1 MNQKTLGKVAVGL
14 VAAVAATISFDHM
27 RVLAENS
34 GEDWKSWLLPLSVD
48 GMLIAAS
55 LAANQ
60 AKQRKERVPGL
71 TVFAIGVGILIS
83 VAANVLSSF
92 KPEDLPAW
100 LPGALA
106 AWPPLALALAFEEG
120 LKLRKQDEEEDVPE
134 QPKQQVLPEVP
145 DTAEELTAEERLQRL
160 RNAVR

>member
-1 MNQKTLGKVAVGL
+1 MNQKILGKVAVGL

-48 GMLIAAS
+48 GMLVAAS
-55 LAANQ
+55 LAAHQ
-60 AKQRKERVPGL
+60 AKQRKEQVPGL

-134 QPKQQVLPEVP
+134 QPEQQVFSEIP